1 MRALIK
7 TAPGVGNFEVLDT
20 VAPAPGPGEALVRIG
35 PSGLCGTDLLLYD
48 GVYRGRNRPVPC
60 PLIVGHEASG
70 EVLELGEGTSWPAP
84 GTRVGIE
91 AVTGC
96 GRCYHCV
103 RGNYNLCQGWHHIGL
118 TRAGALAEFV
128 VVPTTSLLPLPD
140 DVTAESAAFLEPLAT
155 AVHTLER
162 VRPAPGTTAAIIGP
176 GPLGFLHLQVLQA
189 AGLGRIVMYGQAGDE
204 LRLELAAS
212 LGSDV
217 FLGDR
222 RGIAAHADR
231 ITHGIGFG
239 LSIEAGGTST
249 AIQTALDIVAAKG
262 TLVSLGIV
270 PTTDIDVLQ
279 VMRKDLTWIGVVASV
294 RRHFADAIEL
304 IRTAKV
310 TPTALITHRFPIGD
324 ALEGF
329 RALRQREA
337 VKVMFDIGSVPHP

>member
-1 MRALIK
+1 
-7 TAPGVGNFEVLDT
+7 
-20 VAPAPGPGEALVRIG
+20 
-35 PSGLCGTDLLLYD
+35 
-48 GVYRGRNRPVPC
+48 
-60 PLIVGHEASG
+60 
-70 EVLELGEGTSWPAP
+70 
-84 GTRVGIE
+84 
-91 AVTGC
+91 
-96 GRCYHCV
+96 
-103 RGNYNLCQGWHHIGL
+103 
-118 TRAGALAEFV
+118 
-128 VVPTTSLLPLPD
+128 
-140 DVTAESAAFLEPLAT
+140 
-155 AVHTLER
+155 
-162 VRPAPGTTAAIIGP
+162 
-176 GPLGFLHLQVLQA
+176 
-189 AGLGRIVMYGQAGDE
+189 MYGQAGDE